1 MSNRTPNAKSYRPVE
16 AIGRG
21 MAVLEAL
28 GNAGWASMG
37 ELCAMTEIQRSS
49 LYRITQTLIGLG
61 YVTRREEDGKVALT
75 YKVQQMGDGL
85 REDDVVVQV
94 LAPHVK
100 ALTRRILWPSDFAS
114 FSLGAVRIRYS
125 THKFSPMSVHA
136 RMIGRERSLTRS
148 ALGKAIL
155 AAMSGDEVNR
165 IAALME
171 RATPEGEDMA
181 NPYRIR
187 HITDQARDQ
196 GYASSIG
203 QTEDQISAIALPVRS
218 GDTLFGAINVIF
230 FRSAMTP
237 AQAAKRHLADLQA
250 CCDAAGR
257 DIAEQVLD

>member
-1 MSNRTPNAKSYRPVE
+1 MRNRTPNAKSYRPVE
-16 AIGRG
+16 AIGRS

-28 GNAGWASMG
+28 GHAGWASMG
-37 ELCAMTEIQRSS
+37 ELCAMTEIHRSS
-49 LYRITQTLIGLG
+49 LYRITQTLIKLG

-75 YKVQQMGDGL
+75 YKVQQLGDGL
-85 REDDVVVQV
+85 REDDAVVQV

-100 ALTRRILWPSDFAS
+100 ALTRHILWPSDFAS
-114 FSLGAVRIRYS
+114 FSLGAMRIRYS
-125 THKFSPMSVHA
+125 THKFSPMSVHT

-148 ALGKAIL
+148 ALGKAFL
-155 AAMSGDEVNR
+155 SAMSGNEVNR

-171 RATPEGEDMA
+171 RATPEGDAMT

-187 HITDQARDQ
+187 HITDQVRDQ
-196 GYASSIG
+196 GYASSVG

-218 GDTLFGAINVIF
+218 GNALFGAINVIF

-237 AQAAKRHLADLQA
+237 AQAAERHLEDLQS

-257 DIAEQVLD
+257 YIAEQVMD